1 MRGKTP
7 VMSARDR
14 GQARL
19 MAPAVGLALLL
30 LVSLA
35 AAALAEVTL
44 RVEGMTCGT

>member
-7 VMSARDR
+7 VRSVRHR
-14 GQARL
+14 GQGPL

-35 AAALAEVTL
+35 VAALAEVTL
-44 RVEGMTCGT
+44 RVEGMT